1 MVGPLWIHVPAPIP
15 WVGPLWI
22 MSHVSPNTQEVVG
35 LLPDCA
41 IPFPRLGCL
50 TFCACK
56 AGNVYQTEKGG
67 VKTSELLV
75 VDRKNGT
82 LAMYDTLYDALS
94 GLCCYCTNIVVQS
107 PCFSFVNDSETEQF
121 RCC

>member
-1 MVGPLWIHVPAPIP
+1 
-15 WVGPLWI
+15 

-75 VDRKNGT
+75 VDRENGI
-82 LAMYDTLYDALS
+82 LAIYDTLYDALS
-94 GLCCYCTNIVVQS
+94 LNLAVIAPILLS
-107 PCFSFVNDSETEQF
+107 RARHRKRLES
-121 RCC
+121 R